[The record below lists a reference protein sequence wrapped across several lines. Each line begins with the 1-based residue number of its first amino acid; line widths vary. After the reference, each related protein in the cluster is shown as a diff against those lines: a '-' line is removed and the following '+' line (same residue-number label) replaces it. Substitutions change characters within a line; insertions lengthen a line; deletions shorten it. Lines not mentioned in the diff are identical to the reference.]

1 VGIKISLIVAAAE
14 NDVIG
19 DDETL
24 LWHIPED
31 FRYFKATT
39 MGKPIVMGRKTFD
52 SIGKPLPKRRNIV
65 VTRQDDWAFEG
76 VETAK
81 SVEDAIKMAENGGAE
96 EVMIIGG
103 GQIYAQAL
111 PIATCVYLTRIH
123 NVYNGRTLF
132 PSLDTSVWQEV
143 ARQKGSECETVGIDY
158 DFIVYERKN
167 DA

>member
-19 DDETL
+19 DGETL

>member
-1 VGIKISLIVAAAE
+1 MGIKISLIVAAAE